1 MKVIYQ
7 IYPLSFKDT
16 NNDGIGDIGGVIEK
30 LPYLKEL
37 GVDYIWLTPI
47 CESPMID
54 NGYDISDY
62 YKINPIFGSN
72 EDFLKLLNGAKKLN
86 MDIIVDL
93 VLNHTSSEHAW
104 FKESRKSKDN
114 PFRNYYIW
122 QEEPNDITST
132 FSGNAWTKDE
142 ITNEYYFHLFAKE
155 QPDLNWQNPDVRK
168 EMYKMINYY
177 IDLGVKGFRLDV
189 LDLIGKDVKSK
200 QLSNGPFLL
209 EYLEELYENCFKG
222 KDIYTVAEMG
232 IPLEV
237 SKIITEKGYLTS
249 IFQFDHIILDEV
261 KGKGKWELRKLQL
274 SELKKIFNNYQSNP
288 AVIPLFWSNHDQPRA
303 LGRYL
308 NLDYRYYG
316 QTMLFTLLYLQRG
329 HIYIYQGEEFGMSGL
344 GYQPIDVYKD
354 VESINFY
361 NHSTKP
367 IKDRLRSLE
376 VKSRDHSRTPMQWDN
391 SLNAGFS
398 TNNPWIIVNPNYKEV
413 NCLKDLNSENSIYHF
428 LQKLI
433 KLKKTSK
440 TLSQGNF
447 EMLLW
452 ENEDIFA
459 YKRTLD
465 ETYIVVVNFKDR
477 CVAHNLNFENYKI
490 ILNNYKT
497 LTQTLN
503 PYQAVVLKK
512 IK

>member
-47 CESPMID
+47 YESPMID

-62 YKINPIFGSN
+62 YNISPIFGTN
-72 EDFLKLLNGAKKLN
+72 DEFLKLLTEAKK
-86 MDIIVDL
+86 MDMNIIMDL
-93 VLNHTSSEHAW
+93 VLNHTSSEHKW
-104 FKESRKSKDN
+104 FKEAKKSKDN

-122 QEEPNDITST
+122 SEKPSDITST

-142 ITNEYYFHLFAKE
+142 LTNEYYFHLFAKE
-155 QPDLNWQNPDVRK
+155 QPDLNWQNEKVRH

-177 IDLGVKGFRLDV
+177 IDSGVKGFRLDV
-189 LDLIGKDVKSK
+189 LDLIGKDVKTNK
-200 QLSNGPFLL
+200 LSNGPYLL
-209 EYLEELYENCFKG
+209 EYLEELYETCFKG

-237 SKIITEKGYLTS
+237 SKIITEKGYLSS

-261 KGKGKWELRKLQL
+261 NGKGKWALRDLELL
-274 SELKKIFNNYQSNP
+274 ELKEVFNNYQSNP
-288 AVIPLFWSNHDQPRA
+288 SIIPLFWSNHDQPRA

-344 GYQPIDVYKD
+344 GYQPINVYKD
-354 VESINFY
+354 VESINFFNY
-361 NHSTKP
+361 SKESTEEKL
-367 IKDRLRSLE
+367 KSLK
-376 VKSRDHSRTPMQWDN
+376 VKSRDHSRTPMQWDD
-391 SLNAGFS
+391 SLYAGFS
-398 TNNPWIIVNPNYKEV
+398 NRKPWIIVNPNYQEV
-413 NCLKDLNSENSIYHF
+413 NCLKDLNSANSIYYF
-428 LQKLI
+428 LKKFI
-433 KLKKTSK
+433 ELKKTIK
-440 TLSQGNF
+440 TLSKGSF

-465 ETYIVVVNFKDR
+465 ETYIIIANFKDK
-477 CVAHNLNFENYKI
+477 CVCLDLKLQDYEI
-490 ILNNYKT
+490 VLNNYDT
-497 LTQTLN
+497 LTSKLN
-503 PYQAVVLKK
+503 PYQAIVLKI